1 MFIKSARE
9 IESMRVAGKIVAET
23 LEKLKEVIEP
33 GITTRELNR
42 IAEEYIRSNNGIPA
56 FLGYNGYPA
65 SICTSVNEEV
75 VHGIPSQRVLR
86 DGDIVSID
94 IGAFYEGYCGDAA
107 RTFEVGN
114 VSKKAKRL
122 IKITEESFFAGIV
135 MAVEGKRLQD
145 ISHAIQTYVESNGY
159 SVVRAL
165 VGHGIGK
172 NMHEEPQV
180 PNYGAPGRGPRLTA
194 GMTLAIE
201 PMVNEGRFHVKTLS
215 DGWTVVTSDGSLSAH
230 YENTIVI
237 TANEPEILTMVR

>member
-237 TANEPEILTMVR
+237 TANEPEILTMV

>member
-42 IAEEYIRSNNGIPA
+42 IAEEYIRNNNGIPA